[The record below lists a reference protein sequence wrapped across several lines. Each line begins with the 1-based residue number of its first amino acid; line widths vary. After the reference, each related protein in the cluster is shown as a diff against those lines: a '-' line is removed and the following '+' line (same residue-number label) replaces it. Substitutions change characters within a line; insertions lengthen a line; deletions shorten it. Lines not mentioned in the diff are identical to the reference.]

1 MATTLEPKVTGM
13 MAELNETGDTKVIWD
28 KDNADEVAA
37 ARATFDRLTKDRK
50 FAAFRAQGKKGE
62 QGERIREFDP
72 DAERIILVP
81 QYQGG

>member
-1 MATTLEPKVTGM
+1 MTTEVARAHTGV

-28 KDNADEVAA
+28 KNNPDEVEA

-50 FAAFRAQGKKGE
+50 FIAFSVKGKNGDKD
-62 QGERIREFDP
+62 ERIRTFDP

-81 QYQGG
+81 QNVGG